1 MKKKQ
6 RAGMILLSA
15 CLIAVALIY
24 VIPFLMM
31 LLGSF
36 KVQAEAAMFDLV
48 GVFQLCACD
57 GIR

>member
-1 MKKKQ
+1 
-6 RAGMILLSA
+6 MILLSA

-36 KVQAEAAMFDLV
+36 KVQAEAAMFDLSLPAQG